1 MKKDEDRDGAVRSH
15 WQLIDEKSIS
25 MAEVREILIEEVE
38 NPVWENLCER
48 IWLKIVDEIEFYEQI
63 FEKDYD
69 GSLIV
74 LQKSL
79 KST

>member
-1 MKKDEDRDGAVRSH
+1 MKRDGDRDGAVRLY
-15 WQLIDEKSIS
+15 WQLIDGKSIS

-48 IWLKIVDEIEFYEQI
+48 IWLKIVDEIKFYEQI

-74 LQKSL
+74 LQKYL

>member
-1 MKKDEDRDGAVRSH
+1 MENPF
-15 WQLIDEKSIS
+15 L
-25 MAEVREILIEEVE
+25 AEVREILIEEVE

-48 IWLKIVDEIEFYEQI
+48 IWLKIVDEIKFYEQI

-74 LQKSL
+74 L
-79 KST
+79 